1 MSAEFICHIFTDA
14 LTLVPVALLNNKTL
28 GDVIFV
34 TEKSYTESIVMGVE
48 NDGCKCGASCS
59 CTDCTCGH

>member
-1 MSAEFICHIFTDA
+1 MSDKCGNCDCADSTQCTKKGNKMDDFIY
-14 LTLVPVALLNNKTL
+14 
-28 GDVIFV
+28 V
-34 TEKSYTESIVMGVE
+34 TEKSYTESIVMDVAAE